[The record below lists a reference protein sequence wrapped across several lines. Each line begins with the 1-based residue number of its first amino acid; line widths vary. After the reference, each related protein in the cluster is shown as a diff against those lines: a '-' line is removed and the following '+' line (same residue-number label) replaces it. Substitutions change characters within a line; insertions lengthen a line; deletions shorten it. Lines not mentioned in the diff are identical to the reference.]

1 MVWEA
6 RMLTRPFPDDFLWGV
21 ATSSYQIEGGATADG
36 RLPSIWD
43 TFCRQ
48 PGAIE
53 DGSSGDV
60 ACDHYGRWRED
71 VGLVSQGLGAKGY
84 RFSIAWP
91 RVIPAGTGAV
101 NTAGLDF
108 YERLVDALLEAGVA
122 PCPTLYHWD
131 LPQPLEDAGGW
142 PLRQAVDAFE
152 RYADVV
158 AERLGDRVSS
168 WVTINEPWCAAWLG
182 YAEGAHAPGRTSP
195 ADALAAIHHLL
206 LAHGRAA
213 QRIAAH
219 VAKPDIAL
227 AQLYVHPMAASSSA
241 ADADAARKLDGFFN
255 RWFLDPLYGGAYPE
269 DVIADHV
276 SDGHLESHE
285 LPFVAPGDL
294 ACIATPTTTLAVNYY
309 SRAIVRS
316 AVVAEVDNAPREIPE
331 PVADVKTD
339 MDWEVYPDGL
349 RAALMRVHRD
359 YGPERLV
366 VAENGC
372 AYDTPPGA
380 DGAVRDERR
389 VAFLRGHLEATRA
402 AIAEGAPVQG
412 YYLWSAFDNFEWAFG
427 YAKRFGVIW
436 VDFETGERTIKQSG
450 HWYAR
455 VVANHGVEREES

>member
-1 MVWEA
+1 
-6 RMLTRPFPDDFLWGV
+6 MLTKPFPADFLWGV

-43 TFCRQ
+43 TFCRA

-71 VGLVSQGLGAKGY
+71 VRLLAKDLGVGAY
-84 RFSIAWP
+84 RFSLAWP
-91 RVIPAGTGAV
+91 RIIPTGTGAV
-101 NTAGLDF
+101 NAVGLDF
-108 YERLVDALLEAGVA
+108 YDRLVDALLEAGVA

-142 PLRQAVDAFE
+142 PLRDTVEAFE

-158 AERLGDRVSS
+158 AARLGDRVSS

-182 YAEGAHAPGRTSP
+182 YAEGAHAPGRRSP
-195 ADALAAIHHLL
+195 SDALAAIHHLL

-219 VAKPDIAL
+219 VTNPDIGI
-227 AQLYVHPMAASSSA
+227 AQLYVHPMAASSSD
-241 ADADAARKLDGFFN
+241 ADADATRKLDGFFN
-255 RWFLDPLYGGAYPE
+255 RWFLDPLYRGAYPE
-269 DVIADHV
+269 DAIADHV
-276 SDGHLESHE
+276 RDGHLTGPE
-285 LPFVAPGDL
+285 LPFVEPGDL

-316 AVVAEVDNAPREIPE
+316 DAVAEGDNAPREIPE
-331 PVADVKTD
+331 PTADVKTD

-359 YGPERLV
+359 YAPARLI

-372 AYDTPPGA
+372 AYDTPPDSHGV
-380 DGAVRDERR
+380 VRDTRR
-389 VAFLRGHLEATRA
+389 VAYLRGHLEATRQ
-402 AIAEGAPVQG
+402 AIEEGAPVQG

-455 VVANHGVEREES
+455 VVADHGVEREES

>member
-1 MVWEA
+1 
-6 RMLTRPFPDDFLWGV
+6 MLTKPFPTDFLWGV

-43 TFCRQ
+43 TFCLT

-71 VGLVSQGLGAKGY
+71 VGLLAKGLGVGAY
-84 RFSIAWP
+84 RFSLAWP
-91 RVIPAGTGAV
+91 RIIPTGTGAV
-101 NTAGLDF
+101 NAAGLDF
-108 YERLVDALLEAGVA
+108 YDRLVDALLEAGVA

-142 PLRQAVDAFE
+142 PLRDTVEAFE

-158 AERLGDRVSS
+158 AARLGDRVSS

-182 YAEGAHAPGRTSP
+182 YAEGAHAPGRRSP
-195 ADALAAIHHLL
+195 SDALAAIHHLL

-219 VAKPDIAL
+219 VTNPDIGI

-241 ADADAARKLDGFFN
+241 ADADATRKLDGFFN
-255 RWFLDPLYGGAYPE
+255 RWFLDPLYRGAYPE

-276 SDGHLESHE
+276 RDGHLTEPE

-316 AVVAEVDNAPREIPE
+316 EAVAEGDNAPREIPE
-331 PVADVKTD
+331 PTADVKTD

-359 YGPERLV
+359 YAPVRLI

-372 AYDTPPGA
+372 AYDTPPDS
-380 DGAVRDERR
+380 DGVVRDTRR
-389 VAFLRGHLEATRA
+389 VAYLRGHLEATRQ
-402 AIAEGAPVQG
+402 AIEEGAPVQG

-455 VVANHGVEREES
+455 VVADHGVEREES